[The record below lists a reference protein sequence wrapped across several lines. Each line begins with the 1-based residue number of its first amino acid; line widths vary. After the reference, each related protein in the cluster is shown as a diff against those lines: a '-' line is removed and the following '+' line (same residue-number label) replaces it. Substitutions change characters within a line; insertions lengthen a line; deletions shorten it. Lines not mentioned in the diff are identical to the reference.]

1 MRGAHGEPAVCNPPG
16 DDGPGRAK
24 SSSAAAPTFPGLDG
38 ALAGHSEAIAPLNQT
53 SISAISSPSSARNS
67 FPAMRAHRVFERVL
81 QNPHMEGPECTLTQA
96 GSIII
101 TSTGKQY
108 IAKIGRHEDTD
119 RYHGLNESLV
129 ILETAVPGLAPKS
142 SGCGLIER
150 EDKELDSDLMKPY
163 SLCEYKETVPLDSE
177 TAKVLAKR
185 LATELHTYKS
195 LGSFGFHV
203 PTRAARYKALSRK
216 VTRVRERIIP
226 ALLGSLVISPVLLH
240 GNLWSGTT
248 GVDRHTGAP
257 VILDPACFFG
267 HNEFDLALSRMLGGM
282 PDSFYVAYHDYFRW
296 SEPEEQYGMRQELYQ
311 LYHCLRYLLIFGKD
325 TYAEGARKKMDWL
338 LRVVPY

>member
-1 MRGAHGEPAVCNPPG
+1 MRGEHGEPAVCNPPG

-38 ALAGHSEAIAPLNQT
+38 ALAGHSEAIAHLNQT

-81 QNPHMEGPECTLTQA
+81 QNPHMEGPECTLTQS
-96 GSIII
+96 GSIIV

-108 IAKIGRHEDTD
+108 IAKIGGHEDAD
-119 RYHGLNESLV
+119 RYDGLYQSLL

-163 SLCEYKETVPLDSE
+163 SLCEYKETIPLDSE
-177 TAKVLAKR
+177 TAKALAKR

-203 PTRAARYKALSRK
+203 PTYCGPTRQENKWCKPWQKCFDALIRDLAEQLHADRPEYRALLKQ
-216 VTRVRERIIP
+216 VTRVRER
-226 ALLGSLVISPVLLH
+226 
-240 GNLWSGTT
+240 
-248 GVDRHTGAP
+248 
-257 VILDPACFFG
+257 
-267 HNEFDLALSRMLGGM
+267 
-282 PDSFYVAYHDYFRW
+282 
-296 SEPEEQYGMRQELYQ
+296 
-311 LYHCLRYLLIFGKD
+311 
-325 TYAEGARKKMDWL
+325 
-338 LRVVPY
+338 

>member
-1 MRGAHGEPAVCNPPG
+1 
-16 DDGPGRAK
+16 
-24 SSSAAAPTFPGLDG
+24 
-38 ALAGHSEAIAPLNQT
+38 
-53 SISAISSPSSARNS
+53 
-67 FPAMRAHRVFERVL
+67 MRAHRVFERVL

-177 TAKVLAKR
+177 TAKVLAMR

-203 PTRAARYKALSRK
+203 PTYCGPTRQENKWCKPWQKCFDALIGDLADELHANKEYKALSRK

-282 PDSFYVAYHDYFRW
+282 PDSFYVAYHDYLRW

-338 LRVVPY
+338 LRVAPY